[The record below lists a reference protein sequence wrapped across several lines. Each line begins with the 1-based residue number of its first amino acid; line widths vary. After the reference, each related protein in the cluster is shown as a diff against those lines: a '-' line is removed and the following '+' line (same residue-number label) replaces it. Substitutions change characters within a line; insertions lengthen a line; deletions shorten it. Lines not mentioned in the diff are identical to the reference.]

1 MDTPTRESTQQATN
15 TALAA
20 LAAAGDSFALGQ
32 LWEINRGFLRSL
44 FWKWY
49 AQHKDAADACGLT
62 LEDFEQEGFFAVQY
76 AAGSYDPEKG
86 AFTTWLSRATQK
98 RIQDVMRGGHARAVI
113 ALDGRKVMVSANPLN
128 GCTSLDAPL
137 DAEDAEGA
145 ALGDIQPDPAAT
157 AAFERAEEDI
167 FTEELHA
174 ALEEALTKL
183 SEREA
188 EVIRSRY
195 WTGLSLSEVGSACQ
209 VTPSRAQQLER
220 NALRTLG
227 RNPKIKRLH
236 DEIIPSH
243 AYHGTDWAAW
253 NHGGSVEERTVE
265 LLERLGVYG
274 RPAGCR

>member
-1 MDTPTRESTQQATN
+1 MDAQKERPQTDQQATN
-15 TALAA
+15 AALAA
-20 LAAAGDSFALGQ
+20 LAAAGNTFALGQ
-32 LWEINRGFLRSL
+32 LWEINRGFLHSL

-49 AQHKDAADACGLT
+49 AQHRDAADTCGLT

-76 AAGSYDPEKG
+76 AAGSYDAEKG
-86 AFTTWLSRATQK
+86 AFTTWLSQAVQK

-113 ALDGRKVMVSANPLN
+113 TLDGRKVMVSANPLD

-145 ALGDIQPDPAAT
+145 ALGDFQPDPAAA

-183 SEREA
+183 SERDA
-188 EVIRSRY
+188 EIIRRRY
-195 WTGLSLSEVGSACQ
+195 WHGQGLAEAGAACQ
-209 VTPSRAQQLER
+209 VTPSRAHQMER
-220 NALRTLG
+220 HALHTLC
-227 RNPKIKRLH
+227 RNPKLKRLH
-236 DEIIPSH
+236 DEIIPSN
-243 AYHGTDWAAW
+243 AYHGTGWAAW

-274 RPAGCR
+274 

>member
-1 MDTPTRESTQQATN
+1 M
-15 TALAA
+15 
-20 LAAAGDSFALGQ
+20 
-32 LWEINRGFLRSL
+32 I
-44 FWKWY
+44 
-49 AQHKDAADACGLT
+49 
-62 LEDFEQEGFFAVQY
+62 
-76 AAGSYDPEKG
+76 
-86 AFTTWLSRATQK
+86 
-98 RIQDVMRGGHARAVI
+98 
-113 ALDGRKVMVSANPLN
+113 SANPLD

-145 ALGDIQPDPAAT
+145 ALGDLQPDPAAA

-188 EVIRSRY
+188 EIIRRRY
-195 WTGLSLSEVGSACQ
+195 WDGLSLSAVGAAQ
-209 VTPSRAQQLER
+209 QITPSRVHDLER
-220 NALRTLG
+220 RALHTLG

-243 AYHGTDWAAW
+243 AYHGTGWDAW

-265 LLERLGVYG
+265 LMERLGVYG
-274 RPAGCR
+274 